1 MKRSEPRPP
10 GEGLAYKYVLSS
22 SAAAVAES
30 GRKKTEFYLRRHNI
44 WCFGG
49 EICGVDNQIIHT

>member
-1 MKRSEPRPP
+1 MYELLFTTYRLLKEKMKRSEPRPP

-30 GRKKTEFYLRRHNI
+30 GRKKTQTVLNKTEFI
-44 WCFGG
+44 
-49 EICGVDNQIIHT
+49 